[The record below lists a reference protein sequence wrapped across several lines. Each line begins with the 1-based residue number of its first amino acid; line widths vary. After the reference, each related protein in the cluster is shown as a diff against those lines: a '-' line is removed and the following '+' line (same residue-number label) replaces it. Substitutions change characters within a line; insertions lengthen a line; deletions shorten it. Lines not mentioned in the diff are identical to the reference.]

1 MSGADATALIAAGW
15 RDATLL
21 GVSMVPRAE
30 IALVIMHQG
39 LALGDWAV
47 PPRVFGG
54 MVVVS
59 IVTCVL
65 APLVLKLLLDRW
77 PQADRG

>member
-77 PQADRG
+77 PQADHD